1 MKEKQN
7 FISESH
13 KQAYEKGFTEGMNLV
28 KGTFEAN
35 RQEWETQAR
44 KDAIKVIV
52 DWLDSFRHL
61 FVNLEGESVEIITI
75 NELKQKLEKLLEK

>member
-44 KDAIKVIV
+44 KDAIREII
-52 DWLDSFRHL
+52 DWLDSFSHL
-61 FVNLEGESVEIITI
+61 FVNIDDRSVEVISMG
-75 NELKQKLEKLLEK
+75 